1 MCWPNQKA
9 PKSGR
14 DHRYARSGVAPALQA
29 NKASG
34 IIENASF
41 SPATPRNYEELTQ
54 RDFASLSQALFAS
67 GLARGD
73 RPHLTKLCFH
83 QNKSGPAAALLLR
96 VHQIH
101 LPSMAADS
109 THLHQL
115 HSMRLNSLAVSS
127 CLASSD
133 KTPTPTS
140 RTPQVSS
147 VCGMVSMACDQV
159 PTPAA
164 AFCSHT
170 IPTAH
175 SPQPAPLLE

>member
-9 PKSGR
+9 PKSAR

-41 SPATPRNYEELTQ
+41 SPATPRNYEDLTQ

-109 THLHQL
+109 TLLHQH
-115 HSMRLNSLAVSS
+115 HSMRLNSLAAVFM
-127 CLASSD
+127 LGD
-133 KTPTPTS
+133 KTPTLTS
-140 RTPQVSS
+140 RAPQVSS
-147 VCGMVSMACDQV
+147 VCGMVSMACDHV

-164 AFCSHT
+164 AFRSHT
-170 IPTAH
+170 IPTAR